1 MKFYKLISIIL
12 IVFFK
17 TETVFSENSLFNVN
31 NIQLEKK
38 DKISQNTL
46 ADQAI
51 KSGFN
56 QLIEKILLEDDSNK
70 LSDLSFS
77 SIKKL
82 VSYYQIAEAPNEK
95 RVKELVNFNVTFDK
109 DKIHNLFYEKGISY
123 SEISDKELYILPL
136 LIKNNEIF
144 IFNNNFFYSN
154 WNIVTDDDLLEFILP
169 IENIEA
175 IQNINKNKNNLIN
188 LKIENIFKEYPNKN
202 LALILIEDIK
212 NNIDKVYIKTRI
224 QGKNISKSINFKN
237 QLSNKEKLY
246 KKIIIDT
253 KNELSNLIKSQNLI
267 DIGAPSFLNV
277 KFDLN
282 FKNNLVN
289 LNSKI
294 NKIDLIANIHVNEF
308 NKDYMYLRIKY
319 FGDFKNIINQLKK
332 ENINLKFF
340 EGQWKI
346 KILQ

>member
-1 MKFYKLISIIL
+1 MRLYKQIIFIL
-12 IVFFK
+12 IIFFK
-17 TETVFSENSLFNVN
+17 TETVLSNNNLFNVN
-31 NIQLEKK
+31 NISLEKNGKITNTELANTAIKNGFNRLISRILLKEDK
-38 DKISQNTL
+38 DKISDLKFNTIRQL
-46 ADQAI
+46 VKFYQI
-51 KSGFN
+51 KN
-56 QLIEKILLEDDSNK
+56 ISNK
-70 LSDLSFS
+70 ELL
-77 SIKKL
+77 
-82 VSYYQIAEAPNEK
+82 NEK
-95 RVKELVNFNVTFDK
+95 VNFNVTFDK
-109 DKIHNLFYEKGISY
+109 DKIHDLFLRKGILY
-123 SEISDKELYILPL
+123 SNILNEELYILPVL
-136 LIKNNEIF
+136 KKNNELF
-144 IFNNNFFYSN
+144 VFNNNFFYTN
-154 WNIVTDDDLLEFILP
+154 WNIVVDDGLLEFILP
-169 IENIEA
+169 IENIEV

-188 LKIENIFKEYPNKN
+188 LEIENIFKEYPNKN

-224 QGKNISKSINFKN
+224 QGKNISKSINIKN

-332 ENINLKFF
+332 ENINLKLF

-346 KILQ
+346 EILQ